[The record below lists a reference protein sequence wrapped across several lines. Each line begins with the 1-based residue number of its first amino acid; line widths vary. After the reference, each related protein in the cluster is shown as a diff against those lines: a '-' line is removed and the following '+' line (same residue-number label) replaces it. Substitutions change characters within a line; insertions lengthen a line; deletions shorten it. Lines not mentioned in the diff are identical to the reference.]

1 MEDSEQMDLADF
13 DTGQHAGVILDELVM
28 LTFSSG
34 IERSCRGAPKLSR
47 VPDRPPMFTATSTPF
62 VPGQWLQHLTWGI
75 QPDGFEV

>member
-34 IERSCRGAPKLSR
+34 IGRSCRGASKLSR
-47 VPDRPPMFTATSTPF
+47 VPDRH
-62 VPGQWLQHLTWGI
+62 QCLQLQVLLLFQGSGCNI
-75 QPDGFEV
+75 